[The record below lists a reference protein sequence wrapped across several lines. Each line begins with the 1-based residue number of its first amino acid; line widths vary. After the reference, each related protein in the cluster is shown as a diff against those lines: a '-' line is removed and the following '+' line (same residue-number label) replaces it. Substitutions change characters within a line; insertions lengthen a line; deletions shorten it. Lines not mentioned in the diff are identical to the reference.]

1 MRFFLL
7 CLLLSGC
14 AQPRIYVV
22 RMQIGDVLSNEFFEI
37 KEKHGSEKN

>member
-1 MRFFLL
+1 MRILLL

-14 AQPRIYVV
+14 AHPRIYVV

-37 KEKHGSEKN
+37 KGENGSEKN